1 MIKVYS
7 VVACMLFFTTLCV
20 ICVIKSPKLL
30 TYFEESGS
38 VLFVCIGFVIAGIIM
53 QTCCRHTFRQ
63 SPMNYI
69 LLAYF
74 TISWSVM
81 TAGFCAYAN
90 WRIVLICSIMTSLM
104 SFSLVMVAFC
114 IKHEMTWCYG
124 IGATFMLSVWPA
136 IIFAIVDPKRS
147 FYTMLAFIGTILASC
162 YIIIDTEKVMET
174 YGATNEYIYG
184 ALALYKDILVM
195 FISLLSILGT
205 SNR

>member
-1 MIKVYS
+1 
-7 VVACMLFFTTLCV
+7 
-20 ICVIKSPKLL
+20 
-30 TYFEESGS
+30 
-38 VLFVCIGFVIAGIIM
+38 
-53 QTCCRHTFRQ
+53 
-63 SPMNYI
+63 
-69 LLAYF
+69 
-74 TISWSVM
+74 
-81 TAGFCAYAN
+81 
-90 WRIVLICSIMTSLM
+90 
-104 SFSLVMVAFC
+104 
-114 IKHEMTWCYG
+114 
-124 IGATFMLSVWPA
+124 MLSVWPA